1 MFTRSTIIHRLS
13 VKGIALL
20 MILAFI
26 GAAFPQASVLAA
38 DSNCQDTYTVKSGDY
53 LIKIANQYSGINYL
67 DIADANNIKSPYVV
81 VPGQKLC
88 IPYKSSTGTS
98 TGTGTSVSTPG
109 NITVTRRGDRL
120 TVSVVNLQKSAT
132 YFVKADDANKAGY
145 EWYRI
150 GTMHTGSDREGEG
163 TFTLPTELEDATAF
177 IVCLKNT
184 VTDDLVCTDSAL
196 THVETGTGG
205 TGGTTKKA
213 SFTVTR
219 LSAGRFMVSTTSF
232 PKDSFYRV
240 KVREWGGNVQDWAEL
255 GILRTEEDT
264 SAHYI
269 YDIPNRFLQKNLYVC
284 LKDLVTDEVI
294 CVVNN
299 S

>member
-1 MFTRSTIIHRLS
+1 
-13 VKGIALL
+13 

-67 DIADANNIKSPYVV
+67 DIADANSIESPYVV

-109 NITVTRRGDRL
+109 NITVTRRGDKL
-120 TVSVVNLQKSAT
+120 TVSAVNLQKSAT

-145 EWYRI
+145 GWFRL
-150 GTMHTGSDREGEG
+150 GVFHTDSNREGDG
-163 TFTLPTELEDATAF
+163 TYILPSELENATAF
-177 IVCLKNT
+177 IICLKNVT
-184 VTDDLVCTDSAL
+184 TDDLICTDSSL

-205 TGGTTKKA
+205 TGGTTTKA
-213 SFTVTR
+213 SFTITR
-219 LSAGRFMVSTTSF
+219 LTAGRFMVSTSSF
-232 PKDSFYRV
+232 SKDSFWKVR
-240 KVREWGGNVQDWAEL
+240 VREWGGNLQDWADL
-255 GILRTEEDT
+255 GILRTEGDT
-264 SAHYI
+264 SGHYI
-269 YDIPNRFLQKNLYVC
+269 YDIPNRFLNKDLYVC
-284 LKDLVTDEVI
+284 LKNQVTDEVI
-294 CVVNN
+294 CVINN